1 MKPHSYA
8 HIKAYEY
15 LKSAAT
21 CTAKAVYY
29 TSCTECGRSSEGT
42 ADEATFEYGNALG
55 HKYGEWVSN
64 GDGTHTRVCANDNKH
79 TETKNCHGGKATCT
93 AKAICEDCGKAYGE
107 MTAHTFTAKTASAKY
122 LKSAA
127 TCTAKAVYYTSCADC
142 GLSSKGTKNEAT
154 FEYGNALGHKYGK
167 WVSNGDGTHT
177 RVCAN
182 DNKHTETKDCHGGKA
197 TCTAKAI
204 CEDCG
209 KAYGEMTAH
218 TFTAKTASDKY
229 LKSAATCTA
238 KAVYYTSCADCG
250 LSSKGTKNEATFE
263 GEALGHSFDKWSIT
277 APTCTEDGYR
287 VRKCTRCD
295 ATETEVIP
303 ATGHKYVD
311 TVIKPTYTEKGYTI
325 HKCLRCDSSYKDSY
339 TDVLVLAKISGLRTV
354 SRTDTTANLSWNKNP
369 DADGYIIEQYSG
381 SRWMMIGK
389 ITRNSTVSF
398 TAKTLAAGSTN
409 KLRARAYKGTA
420 YSAYIYLNINTVPS
434 AITGFTLKSA
444 TSSTL
449 NVAWNRNISGDG
461 YILERSEGTKWVS
474 VAKVTN
480 HATLNSTVKS
490 LKAGTAYKF
499 RIRAY
504 KSFGSVTFYSSYTY
518 LTAVTKP
525 AAMSGV
531 KVKSKTN
538 NTVVLQ
544 WNKNTSAD
552 CYYVEQYKGS
562 KWTQM
567 AKINSNGV
575 TSFTVRGL
583 SASTTYK
590 FRVKAGRLGGYSSY
604 TYITVTTK
612 PSATTGMRAKTVTT
626 KSVTLQ
632 WNKNTSAGGY
642 SIEKYDGA
650 KWVQVK
656 RYTSNAN
663 TTYTAGRLKAGT
675 TYKFRMRSFKT
686 TGKVTEYSAYSY
698 CKVTTKK

>member
-1 MKPHSYA
+1 M
-8 HIKAYEY
+8 
-15 LKSAAT
+15 
-21 CTAKAVYY
+21 
-29 TSCTECGRSSEGT
+29 
-42 ADEATFEYGNALG
+42 
-55 HKYGEWVSN
+55 
-64 GDGTHTRVCANDNKH
+64 
-79 TETKNCHGGKATCT
+79 
-93 AKAICEDCGKAYGE
+93 
-107 MTAHTFTAKTASAKY
+107 
-122 LKSAA
+122 
-127 TCTAKAVYYTSCADC
+127 
-142 GLSSKGTKNEAT
+142 
-154 FEYGNALGHKYGK
+154 
-167 WVSNGDGTHT
+167 
-177 RVCAN
+177 
-182 DNKHTETKDCHGGKA
+182 
-197 TCTAKAI
+197 
-204 CEDCG
+204 
-209 KAYGEMTAH
+209 
-218 TFTAKTASDKY
+218 
-229 LKSAATCTA
+229 
-238 KAVYYTSCADCG
+238 
-250 LSSKGTKNEATFE
+250 
-263 GEALGHSFDKWSIT
+263 
-277 APTCTEDGYR
+277 
-287 VRKCTRCD
+287 
-295 ATETEVIP
+295 TETEVIP

-311 TVIKPTYTEKGYTI
+311 TVIKPTYAEKGYTI
-325 HKCLRCDSSYKDSY
+325 HKCLCCDSSYKDSY

-354 SRTDTTANLSWNKNP
+354 SRTDITANLSWNKNP

-389 ITRNSTVSF
+389 ITSNSTVSF

-409 KLRARAYKGTA
+409 KLRARAYKGTV
-420 YSAYIYLNINTVPS
+420 YSAYTYLNINTVPS

-449 NVAWNRNISGDG
+449 NVGWNRNISGDG

-504 KSFGSVTFYSSYTY
+504 KAFGSVTFYGAYTY
-518 LTAVTKP
+518 LTAATKP

-575 TSFTVRGL
+575 TSFTVCGL

-590 FRVKAGRLGGYSSY
+590 FRVKAGRLGGYSDY

-612 PSATTGMRAKTVTT
+612 PSATTGMKAKTVTT

-642 SIEKYDGA
+642 SIEKYNGT

-663 TTYTAGRLKAGT
+663 TTYTAGGLKAGT

-698 CKVTTKK
+698 CNVTTKK

>member
-1 MKPHSYA
+1 
-8 HIKAYEY
+8 
-15 LKSAAT
+15 
-21 CTAKAVYY
+21 
-29 TSCTECGRSSEGT
+29 
-42 ADEATFEYGNALG
+42 
-55 HKYGEWVSN
+55 
-64 GDGTHTRVCANDNKH
+64 
-79 TETKNCHGGKATCT
+79 
-93 AKAICEDCGKAYGE
+93 

-122 LKSAA
+122 LKTAA
-127 TCTAKAVYYTSCADC
+127 TCTAKAVYYTSC
-142 GLSSKGTKNEAT
+142 T
-154 FEYGNALGHKYGK
+154 
-167 WVSNGDGTHT
+167 
-177 RVCAN
+177 
-182 DNKHTETKDCHGGKA
+182 
-197 TCTAKAI
+197 
-204 CEDCG
+204 
-209 KAYGEMTAH
+209 
-218 TFTAKTASDKY
+218 
-229 LKSAATCTA
+229 
-238 KAVYYTSCADCG
+238 DCG

-263 GEALGHSFDKWSIT
+263 GEALGHSFGKWITT
-277 APTCTEDGYR
+277 APTCTEDGR
-287 VRKCTRCD
+287 RERKCTRCD
-295 ATETEVIP
+295 VTETEVIP

-354 SRTDTTANLSWNKNP
+354 SRTDITANLSWNKNP

-389 ITRNSTVSF
+389 ITSNSTVSF
-398 TAKTLAAGSTN
+398 TAKTLAAGSAN
-409 KLRARAYKGTA
+409 KLRARAYKGTV
-420 YSAYIYLNINTVPS
+420 YSAYTYLNINTVPS

-449 NVAWNRNISGDG
+449 NVGWNRNISGDG

-504 KSFGSVTFYSSYTY
+504 KAFGSVTFYGAYTY
-518 LTAVTKP
+518 LTAATKP

-552 CYYVEQYKGS
+552 CYYVERYNSG
-562 KWTQM
+562 KWM
-567 AKINSNGV
+567 NVAMINSNGV
-575 TSFTVRGL
+575 TSFTVCGL

-590 FRVKAGRLGGYSSY
+590 FRVKAGRLGGYSDY

-612 PSATTGMRAKTVTT
+612 PSATTGMKAKTVTT

-663 TTYTAGRLKAGT
+663 TTYTAGSLKAGT

-686 TGKVTEYSAYSY
+686 TDGVTEYSAYSY
-698 CKVTTKK
+698 CNVTTKK

>member
-1 MKPHSYA
+1 M
-8 HIKAYEY
+8 
-15 LKSAAT
+15 
-21 CTAKAVYY
+21 
-29 TSCTECGRSSEGT
+29 
-42 ADEATFEYGNALG
+42 
-55 HKYGEWVSN
+55 
-64 GDGTHTRVCANDNKH
+64 
-79 TETKNCHGGKATCT
+79 
-93 AKAICEDCGKAYGE
+93 
-107 MTAHTFTAKTASAKY
+107 
-122 LKSAA
+122 
-127 TCTAKAVYYTSCADC
+127 
-142 GLSSKGTKNEAT
+142 
-154 FEYGNALGHKYGK
+154 
-167 WVSNGDGTHT
+167 
-177 RVCAN
+177 
-182 DNKHTETKDCHGGKA
+182 
-197 TCTAKAI
+197 
-204 CEDCG
+204 
-209 KAYGEMTAH
+209 
-218 TFTAKTASDKY
+218 
-229 LKSAATCTA
+229 
-238 KAVYYTSCADCG
+238 
-250 LSSKGTKNEATFE
+250 
-263 GEALGHSFDKWSIT
+263 
-277 APTCTEDGYR
+277 
-287 VRKCTRCD
+287 
-295 ATETEVIP
+295 TETEVIP

-325 HKCLRCDSSYKDSY
+325 HKCSRCDSSYKDSY

-354 SRTDTTANLSWNKNP
+354 SRTDITANLSWNKNP

-389 ITRNSTVSF
+389 ITSNSTVSF

-409 KLRARAYKGTA
+409 KLRARAYKGTV
-420 YSAYIYLNINTVPS
+420 YSAYTYLNINTVPS

-461 YILERSEGTKWVS
+461 YMLERSEGTKWVS

-504 KSFGSVTFYSSYTY
+504 KLFGSVTFYSAYTY
-518 LTAVTKP
+518 LTAATKP

-538 NTVVLQ
+538 NTVALQ

-552 CYYVEQYKGS
+552 CYYVERYNSG
-562 KWTQM
+562 KWM
-567 AKINSNGV
+567 NVAMINSNGV
-575 TSFTVRGL
+575 TSFTVCGL
-583 SASTTYK
+583 NASTTYK
-590 FRVKAGRLGGYSSY
+590 FRVKAGRLGEYSGY

-612 PSATTGMRAKTVTT
+612 PSATTGMKAKTVTT

-642 SIEKYDGA
+642 SIEKYNGA

-663 TTYTAGRLKAGT
+663 TTYTAGSLKAGT

-686 TGKVTEYSAYSY
+686 TDGVTEYSTYSY
-698 CKVTTKK
+698 CNVTTKK